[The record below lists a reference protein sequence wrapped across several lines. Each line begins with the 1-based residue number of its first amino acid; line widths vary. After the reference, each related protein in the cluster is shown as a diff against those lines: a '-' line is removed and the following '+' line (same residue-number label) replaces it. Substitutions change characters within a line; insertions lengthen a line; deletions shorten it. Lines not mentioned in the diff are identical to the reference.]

1 MRPDYMGKALLF
13 PLLAVLTIVVFGG
26 GLGVIFILLNE
37 MVVEEWA
44 VVALGIALVVGVP
57 GVAALA
63 QRMVERE

>member
-13 PLLAVLTIVVFGG
+13 PLLAVLTIVGFGG

-44 VVALGIALVVGVP
+44 VVALGLALVVGVP
-57 GVAALA
+57 SVAALA

>member
-1 MRPDYMGKALLF
+1 MLF

>member
-13 PLLAVLTIVVFGG
+13 PFLAVLAIVGVGG

-57 GVAALA
+57 GAAALA
-63 QRMVERE
+63 QRMVERR

>member
-44 VVALGIALVVGVP
+44 VVALGSALVVGVP

-63 QRMVERE
+63 ERMVERE

>member
-13 PLLAVLTIVVFGG
+13 PLLAGLTIVAFGG

-44 VVALGIALVVGVP
+44 VVALGVALVVGVP
-57 GVAALA
+57 TVAALA
-63 QRMVERE
+63 QRMVERR